1 MKTILTFIILL
12 LSAEPYSCQMTW
24 APAGAT
30 WHFNFSSMCMN
41 GYNKIEADGDSIVGG
56 QLCARMRQHISG
68 YDCGGMYSEF
78 ELNDE
83 FTYSDAD
90 YVYHWTG
97 QNFEI
102 LYDFT
107 LQPGDIYTVG
117 AYQPCAEGDSLLVT
131 ETGTTTINGFTLRYY
146 EVELLNNFMGEVIFG
161 RIIERIGPVESFL
174 FPLPRCLP
182 DFMLSG
188 PFRCYADDAFGAYS
202 SDIVAECDY
211 LRIAEEMEQGSISLF
226 PNPAIHQLTIQ
237 SQAILS
243 VIEVSD
249 ATGRILFSLAPNL
262 SMAQINTESLS
273 SGFYYLNAT
282 MGNGSTITRMFFVN

>member
-12 LSAEPYSCQMTW
+12 LGAERYSCQMIW
-24 APAGAT
+24 APNGAT
-30 WHFNFSSMCMN
+30 WHFNFSSICFS

-90 YVYHWTG
+90 HVYHWTG

-107 LQPGDIYTVG
+107 LQPGDIYIVG
-117 AYQPCAEGDSLLVT
+117 AYEPCAEGDSLLVT

-146 EVELLNNFMGEVIFG
+146 EVELLNNLMGEVIFG

-174 FPLPRCLP
+174 FPMPRCLP

-188 PFRCYADDAFGAYS
+188 PFRCYSDDAFGAYS
-202 SDIVAECDY
+202 SNIVPDCSY
-211 LRIAEEMEQGSISLF
+211 LSISEELAQESLSLF
-226 PNPAIHQLTIQ
+226 PNPAGNQVTIQ
-237 SQAILS
+237 STS
-243 VIEVSD
+243 VISTIEVSD
-249 ATGRILFSLAPNL
+249 AAGRILFSLEPNL
-262 SMAQINTESLS
+262 SLTKINVESLS
-273 SGFYYLNAT
+273 SGFYYINAT
-282 MGNGSTITRMFFVN
+282 IENGPTITKRFFKD